1 MALRFILGNVGDSC
15 ATNKP
20 NMKPIKNQSIYW
32 NLNPSYT
39 LNIFVYCNIKPSKI
53 KPMASI
59 CSEFTKEIHDEYY
72 DWYKNAKSIS
82 VPLRPSNH
90 VKSWLNNPTGIIN
103 ASTHT
108 TGTYSHVWTDYHQPD
123 GTICA
128 IKSPMG
134 DAPEKQM
141 QLYAEYKLHCKVY
154 EKYIE
159 EGLTPKVIK
168 PLWLKLIAFNNGV
181 ACPTM
186 CMGMERIDCT
196 IYEKLIEQGRQDTDM
211 TRRWKKEIVEELARV
226 GKEWEFFHRDCH
238 LMNMAVVNNEWKFF
252 DLGMSIAFDMEPFPG
267 GNPFYKWGLK
277 PKLTHDKRLLL
288 FSWDAFGDDDDWVE
302 KEKLRLENAPKRFWK
317 TDMPVIV
324 KGHPQANGGTFE
336 YVDTR
341 GGVVVEIWVPTSTK
355 TITINSK
362 IRPPSTYE
370 TTEGGHSLSCIFKA
384 KDVKPDVGAEHIHY
398 YFPTYE

>member
-1 MALRFILGNVGDSC
+1 V
-15 ATNKP
+15 
-20 NMKPIKNQSIYW
+20 Y
-32 NLNPSYT
+32 
-39 LNIFVYCNIKPSKI
+39 LNINIDNI

-59 CSEFTKEIHDEYY
+59 VSEITKGIQEEYY
-72 DWYKNAKSIS
+72 EWWKNVEIIS
-82 VPLRPSNH
+82 VPCRPSNH

-108 TGTYSHVWTDYHQPD
+108 TGTYSHVWSDYHQPD

-134 DAPEKQM
+134 DSPEKQM
-141 QLYAEYKLHCKVY
+141 QLFQEYKIHCKIY
-154 EKYIE
+154 DKYIE

-168 PLWLKLIAFNNGV
+168 PLWLKAIAFNNGM
-181 ACPTM
+181 ACPSM
-186 CMGMERIDCT
+186 CMGLERIDCT
-196 IYEKLIEQGRQDTDM
+196 IYEQLMEQRGDNDT

-226 GKEWEFFHRDCH
+226 GNEWGFFHRDCH

-252 DLGMSIAFDMEPFPG
+252 DLGMSIAFGMEPFPG
-267 GNPFYKWGLK
+267 GNPFYRWGVV

-288 FSWDAFGDDDDWVE
+288 FSWHAFGDNDEWVE
-302 KEKLRLENAPKRFWK
+302 KEKIRLETAPKRFWK
-317 TDMPVIV
+317 PDMQVVV
-324 KGHPQANGGTFE
+324 KGHPQATTGTFE
-336 YVDTR
+336 YVDTM
-341 GGVVVEIWVPTSTK
+341 GGVVVELWVPTSTK
-355 TITINSK
+355 TITIKSK

-398 YFPTYE
+398 YFPNYE